1 MAKKKNNARKPTK
14 NKKKA
19 YPLTTSRSPSAVDT
33 AAGELAALNFGSPVS
48 PLLRLPLELREKI
61 YAYLLDTQHAR
72 PPRPVKY
79 HPWVQGG
86 MLRFQATSPPYQIC
100 TAILRVNKQIHL
112 ESINTFHSSNLFV
125 RLSLY
130 NDDIYW
136 AQSILEDVEIGFVCT
151 NPDLV
156 SKINRHALDVK
167 IIQEKSRIL
176 RCQVIFPAHFLPRFL
191 DFLQEMCDILPKWG
205 KEHAIHLS
213 LRHKYRTGP
222 AATERLLLEP
232 WRSLHGISNVVV
244 STGAVSAGYASS
256 LQTSMMSRFNPERWL
271 QSLVKMKEAGT
282 EEFSKGHYNAAMDHY
297 VKVIVLLES
306 VFKTNHGKIMV
317 SMSPRFNQA
326 VNKLRYQCELNQAFC
341 RMKGQKAPW
350 EGVFTSYSRWNE
362 VILAAD
368 NAVDL
373 AEDNETHVVWG
384 ACAPW
389 IPANDKSG
397 YTAAER
403 SKARYRRASIMM
415 EVGEWGFACSDLKAA
430 LRDAPGDVTVI
441 SAFEKAKEKYDPA
454 VRPGAALR
462 RQGVH
467 GW

>member
-1 MAKKKNNARKPTK
+1 
-14 NKKKA
+14 
-19 YPLTTSRSPSAVDT
+19 VD
-33 AAGELAALNFGSPVS
+33 ELAALKLGTPES

-72 PPRPVKY
+72 SPRPVKY
-79 HPWVQGG
+79 HPWVQDG
-86 MLRFQATSPPYQIC
+86 MLRLRATSPPFQIC
-100 TAILRVNKQIHL
+100 TAILRTNKQIYL
-112 ESINTFHSSNLFV
+112 ESINTFRSSNLFV

-136 AQSILEDVEIGFVCT
+136 AQSILEDLEIGFVCS

-156 SKINRHALDVK
+156 TKLKGHALDVK

-176 RCQVIFPAHFLPRFL
+176 RCQIVFPAQALPRFL
-191 DFLQEMCDILPKWG
+191 SFLQEMCDILPKWG
-205 KEHAIHLS
+205 KEHAIHLR
-213 LRHKYRTGP
+213 LRHKYRAGP

-244 STGAVSAGYASS
+244 STEVITADYASS

-271 QSLVKMKEAGT
+271 QSLVKMKEAGN
-282 EEFSKGHYNAAMDHY
+282 EDFSKGLYNAAMDHY

-306 VFKTNHGKIMV
+306 VFKSSHGKTMV

-326 VNKLRYQCELNQAFC
+326 INKLRYQCELNQAFC
-341 RMKGQKAPW
+341 RLTGQKAPW
-350 EGVFTSYSRWNE
+350 EPVFTRYSRWDE
-362 VILAAD
+362 TLLAAN

-373 AEDNETHVVWG
+373 AEDNETHMVWS

-415 EVGEWGFACSDLKAA
+415 EVGEYGFACADLEAA
-430 LRDAPGDVTVI
+430 LRDAPGDMTVI
-441 SAFEKAKEKYDPA
+441 SAFKNAKEKYDPK
-454 VRPGAALR
+454 VRPGAGFQKVGIR
-462 RQGVH
+462 GYDYD
-467 GW
+467 